1 MTTYEFYASEY
12 GGKLSQDEFVR
23 LQGRASAFL
32 STLTLGRSDSDALL
46 PWQKRLVQMA
56 LCAVIDAA
64 FDTENGGQIVSESND
79 GISVSYAAKVQQ
91 TDEKRLYAAA
101 EQYLAATGLLYRG
114 CL

>member
-32 STLTLGRSDSDALL
+32 STLTLGRSDSNALL
-46 PWQKRLVQMA
+46 SWQKRLVQMA
-56 LCAVIDAA
+56 VCAVADAIYEA
-64 FDTENGGQIVSESND
+64 ENGGQIVSESND
-79 GISVSYAAKVQQ
+79 GISVSYAARVQQ
-91 TDEKRLYAAA
+91 TDEKRLYDVAA
-101 EQYLAATGLLYRG
+101 QYLASTGLLYRG